1 MFKFKGNETLDS
13 LSTVPA
19 DYHGLYAKGADGKFV
34 LSDAAKPL
42 AYAYDGVNAQAA
54 TDRAALATATGKQGE
69 LTSNLLGY
77 KGLFTKHGIALEDAQ
92 NPIEVLDA
100 HLANAAKGLKGAVDL
115 DKVRGEHTRATQ
127 EMERK
132 HGEAISKKDRLIQKY
147 LVNQA
152 LTSAI
157 AEAKGDTKWLPG
169 ILAPKLKVFEEGDD
183 LVVRVVDDAGQAR
196 TDGKGGML
204 TVKGL
209 VEETKMNPDFGKFFD
224 SETPNGTGHRPGAA
238 KQPTGPAKAKTGKN
252 DPSEMSGVDNI
263 AAGLAKGEYTKG
275 AGTAVI

>member
-13 LSTVPA
+13 LSSVPTE
-19 DYHGLYAKGADGKFV
+19 YHGLYVKGADSKFV

-42 AYAYDGVNAQAA
+42 AYAYDGVNAQSA

-92 NPIEVLDA
+92 NPIEILDA

-115 DKVRGEHTRATQ
+115 DKVRGEHTRAIQ
-127 EMERK
+127 DIEK
-132 HGEAISKKDRLIQKY
+132 KNGETISKKDRLIQKY

-152 LTSAI
+152 LTAAI
-157 AEAKGDTKWLPG
+157 SEAKGDTKWLPG
-169 ILAPKLKVFEEGDD
+169 ILASKLKVVEDGED

-224 SETPNGTGHRPGAA
+224 SDTPAGTGHRPASS
-238 KQPTGPAKAKTGKN
+238 KQPASVARAKTGKN
-252 DPSEMSGVDNI
+252 DPSEMSSVDNI
-263 AAGLAKGEYTKG
+263 TAGLSAGQFTKG
-275 AGTAVI
+275 AGTALA